1 MVRDAGPGNLTGRG
15 AEVIQNVKSGGFR
28 KAIVSI
34 SLQAF
39 NPLVI
44 VNGQFLADF
53 IGVAPTILIVDDEGD
68 FIELVKF
75 RLSALGCEFLVA
87 TDGVQ
92 ALSQARQF
100 KPDLIL
106 LDILLPDLDGLSV
119 CEILKRQPATK
130 KIPIIFMS
138 ALSAGVT
145 RRTVAMQAEDF
156 FTKPLDLPRLERR
169 VGELLHVNG
178 E

>member
-1 MVRDAGPGNLTGRG
+1 MMPR
-15 AEVIQNVKSGGFR
+15 
-28 KAIVSI
+28 
-34 SLQAF
+34 
-39 NPLVI
+39 
-44 VNGQFLADF
+44 
-53 IGVAPTILIVDDEGD
+53 ILIVDDEAD

-75 RLSALGCEFLVA
+75 RLASLGCEFLIA
-87 TDGVQ
+87 GDGVH
-92 ALSQARQF
+92 ALSQARQH

-145 RRTVAMQAEDF
+145 KRSVAMQAEDF

-178 E
+178 D

>member
-1 MVRDAGPGNLTGRG
+1 MMMVPR
-15 AEVIQNVKSGGFR
+15 
-28 KAIVSI
+28 
-34 SLQAF
+34 
-39 NPLVI
+39 
-44 VNGQFLADF
+44 
-53 IGVAPTILIVDDEGD
+53 ILIVDDETD

-75 RLSALGCEFLVA
+75 RLANLRCEFLVA
-87 TDGVQ
+87 YDGVQ

-119 CEILKRQPATK
+119 CEILKRQPSTK

-138 ALSAGVT
+138 ALTSEVT
-145 RRTVAMQAEDF
+145 KRTVAMQADDF

-169 VGELLHVNG
+169 IGELLHSATAEN
-178 E
+178 